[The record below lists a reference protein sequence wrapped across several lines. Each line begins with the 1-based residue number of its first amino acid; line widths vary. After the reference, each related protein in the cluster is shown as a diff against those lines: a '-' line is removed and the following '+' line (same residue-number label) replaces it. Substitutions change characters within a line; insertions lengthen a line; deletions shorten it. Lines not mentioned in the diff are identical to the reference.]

1 MNTTA
6 QQIIEKG
13 IELFSKKGYGNVG
26 LNEILTAANIPK
38 GSFYYYFKSKED
50 FGLQVIDAYSKSTL
64 VYLNNTLLNSKR
76 TSKERLLA
84 FFTAMA
90 KTYSNKGFTEGC
102 LLGNSSLE
110 LGDISVQFAAKT
122 SGELNK
128 WQKVFEQCIKEG
140 QNEGSIKNKIDPAI
154 LANFILNSWEGTMV
168 RMKSDKSD
176 ISFKSF
182 VSIMTELL

>member
-6 QQIIEKG
+6 VQIIEKG

-50 FGLQVIDAYSKSTL
+50 FGLQVIDTYSKNTL
-64 VYLNNTLLNSKR
+64 VYLKKNLLNKKKS
-76 TSKERLLA
+76 SKERLLA
-84 FFTAMA
+84 FFIEMA
-90 KTYSNKGFTEGC
+90 KIYRNNGYTEGC

-110 LGDISVQFAAKT
+110 LGDISIQFAAKT
-122 SGELNK
+122 AEELNK
-128 WQKVFEQCIKEG
+128 WQEVFEQCIKEG
-140 QNEGSIKNKIDPAI
+140 QADGSIKSGFDTAK
-154 LANFILNSWEGTMV
+154 LSNFILNSWEGTLV

-176 ISFKSF
+176 IAFKSF
-182 VSIMTELL
+182 VSIITELL